1 MNVRIAT
8 PAQGKAPNIALPGR
22 AMLEN
27 LPSYSY
33 SASPQDTVASV
44 VAALEANTALPGVLI
59 LEGSRFITVLSRERL
74 FETLGKPYGVAVYM
88 NRPIIELLSGSA
100 AIPSSKRQALP
111 SSVNIDQAVRIALN
125 RPPSERYGPLPIRKA
140 DGNFALIDLRTLLLA
155 QTRLLESAATIVAK
169 QGELARTLAS
179 TQDLS
184 TVLDAVLDGL
194 SELISF
200 DKAVIYTTNSAG
212 VERAA
217 ERSCLHD
224 TAAHDEAEATPLSML
239 PGEGWTSFTLDR
251 GGKVLGFLCVRIAKS
266 IAEKSWRDIVESY
279 AASAA
284 VAIGNASLYKEL
296 EQLASI
302 DALTGF
308 ANRRAFLEE
317 ANRALE
323 RALRNNAP
331 IAAIMMDMDR
341 FKSINDE
348 FGHAAGDS
356 ALKDAALTALGELRA
371 GDIAGRL
378 GGEEFA
384 FILPDSSLE
393 AAAGAAER
401 IRSRLASLV
410 NPLLGRAAT
419 ASFGIAAIDP
429 CLPQSFD
436 LKAARNLD
444 ELLAQ
449 ADKALYAAKR
459 SGRNRVALSPEQGT
473 PKRQVPKRGK
483 NVAQGEASPQETL
496 SDPIVVSAYAMARGE
511 RFEDIAA
518 IAAQALAVE
527 QPGRAVTILR
537 RDRDGQ
543 RIELCAQGGFFNDK
557 ILEGGLRL
565 GQGCAG
571 IAALERREMAFTLP
585 NAGIAEASLI
595 AYMAARGYGSYRAIP
610 FGGPSESA
618 GVIEIFDRSIQAR
631 EDNAKSLSAILA
643 AADAHDR
650 SIRRAEEAS
659 DAMASSIDE
668 TLEAWARVLE
678 LRDQETEGHSRRV
691 SALSLQ
697 LAKSLGV
704 PESEYP
710 MIRRGALLHDIGK
723 MGVPDAV
730 LLKPGALSLEERAIM
745 AQHPGLA
752 QEILSR
758 IAFLGNAVDIP
769 YCHHER
775 WDGSGYPRGLKA
787 QDIPLSARIFAI
799 VDVWDALRSDR
810 PYRQAMSEEQASA
823 IIAEGSGSHFD
834 PRVAKHFFQIIGLG
848 ATRKRQPALSP

>member
-1 MNVRIAT
+1 MYGRIAT
-8 PAQGKAPNIALPGR
+8 PTRGKAARIALPGR
-22 AMLEN
+22 AMLET
-27 LPSYSY
+27 LPSYSF
-33 SASPQDTVASV
+33 SAGPLDQVASV
-44 VAALEANTALPGVLI
+44 VAALEANPALPGVLI
-59 LEGSRFITVLSRERL
+59 LDGGRFITVLSRERL

-88 NRPIIELLSGSA
+88 NKPIIELLAGNAGLPASA
-100 AIPSSKRQALP
+100 RQALHG
-111 SSVNIDQAVRIALN
+111 SVSIDQAVRIALN
-125 RPPSERYGPLPIRKA
+125 RTPAERYGPVPIRKA
-140 DGNFALIDLRTLLLA
+140 DGGFALIDLRTLLLA

-194 SELISF
+194 SELVSF
-200 DKAVIYTTNSAG
+200 DKAVIYTTNSSG

-217 ERSCLHD
+217 ERSCLQD
-224 TAAHDEAEATPLSML
+224 GPAPDELEAPPLAKL

-266 IAEKSWRDIVESY
+266 IVEKSWRDIVESY

-302 DALTGF
+302 DSLTGF
-308 ANRRAFLEE
+308 ANRRSFLEE

-323 RALRNNAP
+323 RALRNDAP

-356 ALKDAALTALGELRA
+356 VLKDAAATALSELRA

-401 IRSRLASLV
+401 IRSRLSSML
-410 NPLLGRAAT
+410 NPLLGKAAT

-429 CLPQSFD
+429 CLAQSFD
-436 LKAARNLD
+436 LKAARSLD
-444 ELLAQ
+444 ELIAQ

-459 SGRNRVALSPEQGT
+459 SGRNRVALSPEQG
-473 PKRQVPKRGK
+473 PARRQSAKRGRHG
-483 NVAQGEASPQETL
+483 AQREASLQDAQA
-496 SDPIVVSAYAMARGE
+496 DPIVVSASAMARGE
-511 RFEDIAA
+511 HFEDIAA
-518 IAAQALAVE
+518 IVAQALAME
-527 QPGRAVTILR
+527 RPGRAVAILR
-537 RDRDGQ
+537 RDRSGK
-543 RIELCAQGGFFNDK
+543 RIELCAQGGFFDDK

-571 IAALERREMAFTLP
+571 IAALERRECSFTLP
-585 NAGIAEASLI
+585 DAGRAEPSLI

-610 FGGPSESA
+610 FGGPSECA
-618 GVIEIFDRSIQAR
+618 GVIEIFDRSISAQ
-631 EDNAKSLSAILA
+631 EGNAKPLSAILA
-643 AADAHDR
+643 AAESHDR
-650 SIRRAEEAS
+650 SIQNAREAS

-691 SALSLQ
+691 SALTIE

-710 MIRRGALLHDIGK
+710 MMRRGALLHDIGK

-730 LLKPGALSLEERAIM
+730 LLKPGALSAEERGVM

-752 QEILSR
+752 QAILSR

-775 WDGSGYPRGLKA
+775 WDGTGYPRGLKA
-787 QDIPLSARIFAI
+787 QEIPLSARIFAI

-810 PYRQAMSEEQASA
+810 PYRSAMSEDQASA
-823 IIAEGSGSHFD
+823 IIAEGSGSQFD
-834 PRVAKHFFQIIGLG
+834 PRVAKHFLQLIGSG
-848 ATRKRQPALSP
+848 AARKQ

>member
-1 MNVRIAT
+1 MNARTAT
-8 PAQGKAPNIALPGR
+8 LPQGKPASIALPGR
-22 AMLEN
+22 AMLET
-27 LPSYSY
+27 LPSYSF
-33 SASPQDTVASV
+33 SAGPQDQVASV
-44 VAALEANTALPGVLI
+44 VAALEADPALPGALI
-59 LEGSRFITVLSRERL
+59 LEDGRYVAVLSRERL

-88 NRPIIELLSGSA
+88 NKPIIELLSSNA
-100 AIPSSKRQALP
+100 AMPSSAGKALL
-111 SSVNIDQAVRIALN
+111 SSVTIDQAVRIALN
-125 RPPSERYGPLPIRKA
+125 RPPPERYGPLPIRKA
-140 DGNFALIDLRTLLLA
+140 DGSFALIDLRTLLLA

-200 DKAVIYTTNSAG
+200 DKAVIYTTNAAG

-217 ERSCLHD
+217 ERSCLRD
-224 TAAHDEAEATPLSML
+224 TADEDGAEATPLSML

-356 ALKDAALTALGELRA
+356 ALKDAAATALGELRA

-401 IRSRLASLV
+401 IRGRLASLV
-410 NPLLGRAAT
+410 NPLLGKAAT

-429 CLPQSFD
+429 CLPPSFD

-444 ELLAQ
+444 ELLAH

-459 SGRNRVALSPEQGT
+459 SGRNRVALSPEHGPARRRPAAKASGHGARQEKP
-473 PKRQVPKRGK
+473 PKDMQ
-483 NVAQGEASPQETL
+483 A
-496 SDPIVVSAYAMARGE
+496 DPIVVSASAMARGE

-518 IAAQALAVE
+518 IIAQALAVE
-527 QPGRAVTILR
+527 RPGRAVAILR
-537 RDRDGQ
+537 RDRSGK
-543 RIELCAQGGFFNDK
+543 RIELCAEGGFFNGNV
-557 ILEGGLRL
+557 LEGGLRL

-571 IAALERREMAFTLP
+571 IAALERRELSFTLP
-585 NAGIAEASLI
+585 DPGIAEPSLI
-595 AYMAARGYGSYRAIP
+595 AFMAARGYGSYRAIP

-618 GVIEIFDRSIQAR
+618 GVIEIFDQSIQAQ
-631 EDNAKSLSAILA
+631 DGNAKPLSAILA
-643 AADAHDR
+643 AADSHDR
-650 SIRRAEEAS
+650 SIRGAREAS

-691 SALSLQ
+691 SALTIK
-697 LAKSLGV
+697 LARSLGV
-704 PESEYP
+704 PESEYT
-710 MIRRGALLHDIGK
+710 MMRRGALLHDIGK

-730 LLKPGALSLEERAIM
+730 LLKPGALSAEERAIM
-745 AQHPGLA
+745 ARHPGFA
-752 QEILSR
+752 QAILSR

-775 WDGSGYPRGLKA
+775 WDGSGYPRGLEG
-787 QDIPLSARIFAI
+787 QEIPLSARIFAI

-810 PYRQAMSEEQASA
+810 PYRSAMSEEQASA

-834 PRVAKHFFQIIGLG
+834 PRVAKHFFQIIGSG
-848 ATRKRQPALSP
+848 AARKE

>member
-1 MNVRIAT
+1 
-8 PAQGKAPNIALPGR
+8 
-22 AMLEN
+22 
-27 LPSYSY
+27 
-33 SASPQDTVASV
+33 
-44 VAALEANTALPGVLI
+44 
-59 LEGSRFITVLSRERL
+59 
-74 FETLGKPYGVAVYM
+74 
-88 NRPIIELLSGSA
+88 
-100 AIPSSKRQALP
+100 
-111 SSVNIDQAVRIALN
+111 
-125 RPPSERYGPLPIRKA
+125 
-140 DGNFALIDLRTLLLA
+140 
-155 QTRLLESAATIVAK
+155 
-169 QGELARTLAS
+169 
-179 TQDLS
+179 
-184 TVLDAVLDGL
+184 VLDAVLDGL
-194 SELISF
+194 SELVSF

-217 ERSCLHD
+217 ERSYFRDGPAQEEL
-224 TAAHDEAEATPLSML
+224 EATPLAKL

-266 IAEKSWRDIVESY
+266 IEEKSWRDIVESY

-296 EQLASI
+296 EQLASV
-302 DALTGF
+302 DSLTGF
-308 ANRRAFLEE
+308 ANRRSFLEE

-323 RALRNNAP
+323 RSLRNNAP

-356 ALKDAALTALGELRA
+356 ALKDAAATALSELRA

-401 IRSRLASLV
+401 IRRKLSSIV
-410 NPLLGRAAT
+410 NPQLGKAAT

-429 CLPQSFD
+429 CLPSSFD
-436 LKAARNLD
+436 LKAARSLE
-444 ELLAQ
+444 ELIAQ

-459 SGRNRVALSPEQGT
+459 SGRNRVALSPEHGSV
-473 PKRQVPKRGK
+473 RRHAVKRGQHG
-483 NVAQGEASPQETL
+483 AQREAALQDAQA
-496 SDPIVVSAYAMARGE
+496 DPIVVSASAMARGE

-518 IAAQALAVE
+518 IVAQALAAE
-527 QPGRAVTILR
+527 RPGRAVAILR
-537 RDRDGQ
+537 RDRGGK

-571 IAALERREMAFTLP
+571 IAALERRELSFTLP
-585 NAGIAEASLI
+585 DAGMAEPSLI

-618 GVIEIFDRSIQAR
+618 GVIELFDRSIPTQ
-631 EDNAKSLSAILA
+631 EGNAKPLSAILA
-643 AADAHDR
+643 AADSHDR
-650 SIRRAEEAS
+650 SIQNAQEAS

-691 SALSLQ
+691 SALTVE

-710 MIRRGALLHDIGK
+710 MMRRGALLHDIGK

-730 LLKPGALSLEERAIM
+730 LLKPGALSAEERGVM

-752 QEILSR
+752 QAILSR

-775 WDGSGYPRGLKA
+775 WDGTGYPRGLKA
-787 QDIPLSARIFAI
+787 LDIPLSARIFAI

-810 PYRQAMSEEQASA
+810 PYRSAMSEDQASA
-823 IIAEGSGSHFD
+823 IIAEGPGSQFD
-834 PRVAKHFFQIIGLG
+834 PRVAKHFLQIIGSS
-848 ATRKRQPALSP
+848 AARKQQPSFAP

>member
-1 MNVRIAT
+1 MNARTAT
-8 PAQGKAPNIALPGR
+8 PAQGTAASIALPGR
-22 AMLEN
+22 AMLET
-27 LPSYSY
+27 LPSYSF
-33 SASPQDTVASV
+33 SAGPQDQVASV
-44 VAALEANTALPGVLI
+44 VAALEADPALPGVLI
-59 LEGSRFITVLSRERL
+59 IEGGRFVAVLSRERL

-88 NRPIIELLSGSA
+88 NKPIIELLSSNA
-100 AIPSSKRQALP
+100 SMPSSARQALLG
-111 SSVNIDQAVRIALN
+111 SVNIDQAVRIALN
-125 RPPSERYGPLPIRKA
+125 RPPAERYGPLPIRKA
-140 DGNFALIDLRTLLLA
+140 DGGFALIDLRTLLLA

-194 SELISF
+194 SELVSF
-200 DKAVIYTTNSAG
+200 DKAVIYTTNAAG

-217 ERSCLHD
+217 ERSCLKD
-224 TAAHDEAEATPLSML
+224 GAAQEALGATPSLL

-296 EQLASI
+296 EQLASV

-308 ANRRAFLEE
+308 ANRRSFLEE

-323 RALRNNAP
+323 RAVRNNAP

-356 ALKDAALTALGELRA
+356 ALKDAAATALGELRA

-410 NPLLGRAAT
+410 NPLLGKAAT

-429 CLPQSFD
+429 CLPPSFEP
-436 LKAARNLD
+436 KAARNLD
-444 ELLAQ
+444 ELLAH

-459 SGRNRVALSPEQGT
+459 SGRNRVALSPEHGPAKRRPAKGGSRGAQRIT
-473 PKRQVPKRGK
+473 PLE
-483 NVAQGEASPQETL
+483 EAL
-496 SDPIVVSAYAMARGE
+496 ADPIVVSASAMARGE

-518 IAAQALAVE
+518 IVAQALAVE
-527 QPGRAVTILR
+527 RPGRAVAILR
-537 RDRDGQ
+537 RDRSGK
-543 RIELCAQGGFFNDK
+543 RIELCAQGGFFSGAL
-557 ILEGGLRL
+557 LEGGLRL

-571 IAALERREMAFTLP
+571 IAALERRELAFTLP
-585 NAGIAEASLI
+585 DAGIAEPSLI

-618 GVIEIFDRSIQAR
+618 GVIEVFDQSILAQ
-631 EDNAKSLSAILA
+631 EGNAKPLSAILA

-650 SIRRAEEAS
+650 SIRGAREAS

-691 SALSLQ
+691 SALTIK
-697 LAKSLGV
+697 LARSLGV

-710 MIRRGALLHDIGK
+710 MMRRGALLHDIGK

-730 LLKPGALSLEERAIM
+730 LLKPGALTPDERAIM
-745 AQHPGLA
+745 ARHPGFA
-752 QEILSR
+752 QAILSR

-775 WDGSGYPRGLKA
+775 WDGSGYPRGLAA

-810 PYRQAMSEEQASA
+810 PYRSAMSEEQASA

-834 PRVAKHFFQIIGLG
+834 PRVAKHFLQIIGSG
-848 ATRKRQPALSP
+848 AARKE